1 MLISQFALKTEMGVD
16 TVRYYVRLGLL
27 QPGESTKGGCNP
39 YQIFSREDVRSAQ
52 TIQLGKALGMSLK
65 EISAFMDD
73 YRQERLTPEKT
84 AEVINTQ
91 RTRLRA
97 KGYDML
103 AMADYLDAKL
113 IWLQSGE
120 TGDEPDLQVFL
131 LHGRAAIH
139 AA

>member
-1 MLISQFALKTEMGVD
+1 MLISQFALKTGMGVD

-27 QPGESTKGGCNP
+27 QPGESTKGGRNP

-52 TIQLGKALGMSLK
+52 TIQLGKVLGMSLK
-65 EISAFMDD
+65 EISAILDD
-73 YRQERLTPEKT
+73 YRHKRLTPEK
-84 AEVINTQ
+84 AVEIINTQ

-120 TGDEPDLQVFL
+120 AEDEPDLQVFL
-131 LHGRAAIH
+131 LRGRAAIQ